1 MLLTC
6 TVIFC
11 RAIFFTSCTS
21 GKHFPG
27 HLIQKRR
34 HMESLI
40 FVSFVLIISTF
51 FFSREGYEFCN
62 CIAAHQSRKFVV
74 FSINN
79 VQFLMKMQKQSI
91 FFPFHYLISNS
102 KRFFNLCWHCEQYKF
117 ENGKIRIFRCASC
130 TIFFISSN
138 YNLLNE
144 HFWLKKSVLC
154 KHPAQDRAAAQVSK
168 KVILPT
174 NVYWGVKQTK

>member
-1 MLLTC
+1 M
-6 TVIFC
+6 FH
-11 RAIFFTSCTS
+11 SCS
-21 GKHFPG
+21 
-27 HLIQKRR
+27 
-34 HMESLI
+34 
-40 FVSFVLIISTF
+40 SFLH
-51 FFSREGYEFCN
+51 FFSLGRDMN
-62 CIAAHQSRKFVV
+62 FVIV
-74 FSINN
+74 LLHINQEN
-79 VQFLMKMQKQSI
+79 SSFFPSTMSNSWWKCRNNQF